1 MVFLSEQEEAQQ
13 KVLADLERDELTT
26 MHKNICSVLDTKAI
40 PPGED
45 YVAET
50 RRRVEGVFFFF
61 PSPKIM
67 CSAGSWYVLNVWL
80 APHLA
85 SLLISDHKGTESGL
99 QNKCIEFLWPNSFC
113 T

>member
-1 MVFLSEQEEAQQ
+1 MVFLSEQQ

-26 MHKNICSVLDTKAI
+26 MHKNIYSVLDTKAV

-50 RRRVEGVFFFF
+50 RRRVEGLFFF